1 MQADCLGKGEA
12 NNILFFILTM
22 ATIREREQSRRKAGR
37 KNKSKGNTRRRNQ
50 SHRRNNTSRK
60 KGGAVI
66 GAGAFGC
73 VFRPPLRC
81 PGEVD
86 AGDGPRV
93 TKLMSSSEADHE
105 YNMITKFNKTIN
117 TIPNHDSFFLTA
129 PVSLCNVDP
138 ELITQ
143 SDLVPAPETEG
154 CDITVE
160 ELQSNPGNFKLL
172 QLPDGGI
179 PLRIYIEEAVSD
191 WDEAEC
197 LQFISHMTALLLGG
211 IVPANEK
218 GLYNM
223 DVKGDNIVVDGKGR
237 PRLID
242 WGTGCQTDG
251 CVRDARLLGAPTLH
265 TGLHA
270 HEQYNVPCVVAMAFE
285 KACFPKWKGGVCI
298 NEGDETGILREEW
311 KRAMAKPNLANIRSL
326 VNDFISTV
334 HGTYLLENILNW
346 VAPGKAYMTLFE
358 YTIRNV
364 KEYTD
369 TEGNFKADQFY
380 ANFYNNV
387 DPWGWAMTVSMLQT
401 GKGKSWTLSA
411 ANMRR
416 RVAKYLFEEG
426 AIRIDP
432 GQLARISLD
441 IVE

>member
-1 MQADCLGKGEA
+1 MAPIGKRARSKRRGKVKTRRGKR
-12 NNILFFILTM
+12 NF
-22 ATIREREQSRRKAGR
+22 RRK
-37 KNKSKGNTRRRNQ
+37 TR
-50 SHRRNNTSRK
+50 

-66 GAGAFGC
+66 GAGGFGC

-81 PGEVD
+81 PGE
-86 AGDGPRV
+86 GDVGEGPRV
-93 TKLMSSSEADHE
+93 TKLMSSSDADHE
-105 YNMITKFNKTIN
+105 YHMITRFNKTIS

-138 ELITQ
+138 ELISH
-143 SDLVPAPETEG
+143 SDLVPAPGIGG
-154 CDITVE
+154 CDITVKD
-160 ELQSNPGNFKLL
+160 LRNNPEDYKLL
-172 QLPDGGI
+172 QLPDGGV
-179 PLRIYIEEAVSD
+179 PLKMYLKDAAGE
-191 WDEAEC
+191 WDEAEF
-197 LQFISHMTALLLGG
+197 LQFVSYMTALLLGG

-251 CVRDARLLGAPTLH
+251 CVLDARLLGAPTLY

-270 HEQYNVPCVVAMAFE
+270 HEQYNVPCIVAMAFE
-285 KACFPKWKGGVCI
+285 KACFPKWEGGVCI
-298 NEGDETGILREEW
+298 NEGDETGILRQEW
-311 KRAMAKPNLANIRSL
+311 KRAMANPNLANIRSL
-326 VNDFISTV
+326 VDDFISTG
-334 HGTYLLENILNW
+334 HGEYLLNNILNW
-346 VAPGKAYMTLFE
+346 VAPGKGYMTLFG
-358 YTIRNV
+358 YTIKNV

-369 TEGNFKADQFY
+369 AEGNFKADAFY

-401 GKGKSWTLSA
+401 SRGKSWSLPA
-411 ANMRR
+411 AKMRR

-432 GQLARISLD
+432 GQLASIALD
-441 IVE
+441 IGG